1 MLALQISIERKNL
14 HMPILIHVVIYISNR
29 LLAMLYVITYIRL
42 FTCFVQTQVT
52 IDSDLPTLWTW

>member
-1 MLALQISIERKNL
+1 MLAVQISIEQKNL

-29 LLAMLYVITYIRL
+29 LLAMLYAITYIRL
-42 FTCFVQTQVT
+42 FTSFAQTQVT